1 MSGRAPLT
9 TYGGRWHFVHV
20 GMNGDIAQT
29 RQSRRAVLPL
39 RARLGQRLRAIRE
52 QRGFSQEILG
62 QRAGL
67 SGRFIGEVERGR
79 KSISVDSLY
88 RVAAALGIPLVYL
101 TDAREWP
108 AAEEA
113 DKILAL
119 VAGLVRLEDLQTV
132 YQMLPPI
139 VSGGAPSHRH

>member
-88 RVAAALGIPLVYL
+88 RVAAALGTPLAYL
-101 TDAREWP
+101 TDARDWP
-108 AAEEA
+108 ATEEA

-119 VAGLVRLEDLQTV
+119 IATLVRLEDLQNV
-132 YQMLPPI
+132 YQMLRVI
-139 VSGGAPSHRH
+139 VNGGT